1 MNKDQ
6 DKIYE
11 NRIFNLQWAGATS
24 YDFDN
29 FIIGENIDGNPD
41 FYLNLIIGIAVKYLG
56 HREIEN
62 LINSWTDNP
71 RREKYDLGLIY
82 MLEDFA
88 YNKELG
94 KRQVLESLRKS
105 FAEKFLADKYD
116 LQRRSLAI
124 RQNQMYRLE
133 MLRMKEILGV
143 SPGRI
148 SKKDLELYKNLRL
161 PEDTDRTN
169 LEERVLNLFKTY
181 LGYKEKDILNR
192 IPFVKFSFFESAG
205 RVSLERSIMPASFAG
220 KNQKSHGLRAFI
232 LNFKIKKRR
241 ESLDYIEKT
250 FGRSLFDE
258 KIRLGIE
265 RDLCTGGHKK
275 SRLFYTRGITENDKH
290 LDQDLN
296 KKAIERHLLKF
307 KANQAS
313 YMRAISLLSKEIKLK
328 INLTSSFDEDISA
341 RGKLASRL
349 AYKAEISD
357 RAKIFK
363 KKNLVTDPSMKVDL
377 LIDGSASL
385 LDKES
390 EVAIE
395 AYILSKSLEN
405 NSILVRV
412 ISFQTV
418 GDFTILTILK
428 DYDEKAEIKKI
439 FRFKTMG
446 WNRDGLVFRAYR
458 AILNKDIE
466 NTLSLILTDAN
477 PQDLKPLITKGFRFN
492 KPYQDEV
499 GVEDAKK
506 NINDLRKK
514 GLKIAAI
521 ISGRYTDNAKEI
533 YRSDFIKIDKASS
546 IARVCGKFIKK
557 QILSIEKS

>member
-1 MNKDQ
+1 MNRAK

-29 FIIGENIDGNPD
+29 FIIGKNIDGNPD
-41 FYLNLIIGIAVKYLG
+41 FYLNLIIGLAVKYLG

-62 LINSWTDNP
+62 LINTWTDNP
-71 RREKYDLGLIY
+71 RRDKYDLGLIY
-82 MLEDFA
+82 ILEDFA

-94 KRQVLESLRKS
+94 KRPALESLRKS
-105 FAEKFLADKYD
+105 YAEKFLDDKYD
-116 LQRRSLAI
+116 LQRRNLAL

-133 MLRMKEILGV
+133 ILRMKEILGL
-143 SPGRI
+143 SPEKI
-148 SKKDLELYKNLRL
+148 SKKDLRLYKNLIL
-161 PEDTDRTN
+161 PEDTDSTN
-169 LEERVLNLFKTY
+169 LEERVLDLFKTY
-181 LGYKEKDILNR
+181 LGYKENDIHNKV
-192 IPFVKFSFFESAG
+192 PFLKFSFFESAG
-205 RVSLERSIMPASFAG
+205 RVSLERSIMPSSFAG
-220 KNQKSHGLRAFI
+220 KNEKSHGLRAFI
-232 LNFKIKKRR
+232 LDFKIKKRK
-241 ESLDYIEKT
+241 ESRDYIEKT
-250 FGRSLFDE
+250 FGKSIFDE
-258 KIRLGIE
+258 KTRLGIE
-265 RDLCTGGHKK
+265 RDLCTDGHKK
-275 SRLFYTRGITENDKH
+275 SRLFYTRGITENDKD

-296 KKAIERHLLKF
+296 KKTIERHFLKF
-307 KANQAS
+307 KANQAA
-313 YMRAISLLSKEIKLK
+313 YTRAISLLSKEIKLRL
-328 INLTSSFDEDISA
+328 NLTSSFDEDISS
-341 RGKLASRL
+341 RGKLVPRL

-377 LIDGSASL
+377 LVDGSASL
-385 LDKES
+385 LNKES

-458 AILNKDIE
+458 AILDKDIRD
-466 NTLSLILTDAN
+466 TLSLILTDAN
-477 PQDLKPLITKGFRFN
+477 PQDLKPLITKGFRLN
-492 KPYQDEV
+492 KTYQDQA
-499 GVEDAKK
+499 GIEDAKK
-506 NINDLRKK
+506 NINELRKK
-514 GLKIAAI
+514 GLRIAAI
-521 ISGRYTDNAKEI
+521 ISGDHTDNAREI

-546 IARVCGKFIKK
+546 IARACGKFIKK
-557 QILSIEKS
+557 QISSIEKS

>member
-1 MNKDQ
+1 MNKAQ

-94 KRQVLESLRKS
+94 KRPVLESLRKS

-133 MLRMKEILGV
+133 MLRMKEILGL

-275 SRLFYTRGITENDKH
+275 SRLFYTRGITENDKY

-357 RAKIFK
+357 KAKIFK

-458 AILNKDIE
+458 VILNKDIG

-521 ISGRYTDNAKEI
+521 ISGRHTDNAKEI

>member
-1 MNKDQ
+1 MNKAQ

-143 SPGRI
+143 KPGRI

-169 LEERVLNLFKTY
+169 LEERVLDLFKTY
-181 LGYKEKDILNR
+181 LDYKENDILSR
-192 IPFVKFSFFESAG
+192 IPFIKFSFFESAG

-458 AILNKDIE
+458 AILNKDIG

-546 IARVCGKFIKK
+546 IARICGKFIKK

>member
-11 NRIFNLQWAGATS
+11 NRIFNLQWAGATN

-56 HREIEN
+56 PREIEN

-82 MLEDFA
+82 MLEEFA

-94 KRQVLESLRKS
+94 KRPVLESLRKS

-181 LGYKEKDILNR
+181 LGYKENDILNR
-192 IPFVKFSFFESAG
+192 IPFIKFSFFESAG

-241 ESLDYIEKT
+241 ESQDYIEKT

-275 SRLFYTRGITENDKH
+275 SRLFYTRGITENDKY

-341 RGKLASRL
+341 RGKLVPRL

-357 RAKIFK
+357 KARIFK

-458 AILNKDIE
+458 VILNKDIG

-521 ISGRYTDNAKEI
+521 ISGRHTDNAKEI